1 MESRYHPASLEQKWQ
16 QTWEEQGLYKT
27 PTDKNKPK
35 FYALSMF
42 PYPSGS
48 LHMGHVR
55 NYTIT
60 DVIARLKRMQ
70 GYRVL
75 HPMGWD
81 AFGLPAENAAIDR
94 GIPPAEWTYQNIAQM
109 REQLQKLGFS
119 IDWEK
124 EVTTCSPEYYRWTQ
138 WLFLQFYKCGLA
150 YQKEAAVNW
159 DPIDQTVLANEQV
172 DNEGR
177 SWRSGA
183 IVEQKLLRQWF
194 LKITDY
200 ANELLNDLEH
210 LNGWPERV
218 KLMQANWIGQSIGA
232 QLEFPIVP
240 IPIVPT
246 PIVPIQKTTNQKK
259 VSNPFKSWFLDS
271 RRSISEMRCRDF
283 ARGSWLH
290 DRNKRWLENHP
301 QHSPEI
307 SNEKISVSST
317 CPDDEK
323 ISVFT
328 TRPDTVYGVSYL
340 VLAPEHP
347 LVAQVTTPEQKA
359 AVEAFIQ
366 EVKNESQTDRTSED
380 KPKRG
385 VPTGGKVL
393 NPFNEEE
400 IPIWI
405 ADYVLYGYG
414 TGAVMGV
421 PAHDVR
427 DFQFA
432 TQYDLPIKQVIV
444 PDDADNDNE
453 ESDRIKI
460 AYTGPGILVESRNF
474 SGEHSEHAK
483 QAIIDYAEDEGY
495 GKGIIQYR
503 LRDWLIS
510 RQRYWGTPIP
520 IIHCPNCGAVAVPDQ
535 DLPVKLPENVKFSG
549 RGLSPLAQLE
559 DWINV
564 PCPSCGTPAKRETDT
579 MDTFIDSSWYYL
591 RYPDAKNDQQVF
603 NPAITNDWM
612 GVDQYVGGIEHAI
625 LHLLYSRFFTKV
637 VRDRGLLHCKE
648 PFEKLLTQGMVQGIT
663 YKNRTTGKYFSASQ
677 VSPSNPQ
684 DPTTGEKLEVFY
696 EKMSKS
702 KYNGVDPLEVMGK
715 YGADTA
721 RMFILFKAPPE
732 KDLEWDDADVEGQFR
747 FLNRVWR
754 IVTEFTEITTF
765 KPKNRELSKVEKDLK
780 RAIHTAI
787 KEVSEDLNGDYQFN
801 TAVSELMKL
810 SNALSEANCQ
820 ESIVYSEGIETLLKL
835 LAPFAPH
842 IAEELWQL
850 IGKTGSIHTQIWPE
864 HEPEA
869 LVVDEIT
876 LVIQINGKTRGTLQ
890 VPATANHQT
899 LEEYARN
906 SEVSQRHIGDKTIKK
921 VIVVPGKLVNFVV
934 V

>member
-1 MESRYHPASLEQKWQ
+1 MAVESRYHPASLEQKWQ

-232 QLEFPIVP
+232 QLEFPI
-240 IPIVPT
+240 IG
-246 PIVPIQKTTNQKK
+246 
-259 VSNPFKSWFLDS
+259 L
-271 RRSISEMRCRDF
+271 
-283 ARGSWLH
+283 
-290 DRNKRWLENHP
+290 
-301 QHSPEI
+301 
-307 SNEKISVSST
+307 
-317 CPDDEK
+317 DEK
-323 ISVFT
+323 IAVFT

-421 PAHDVR
+421 PAHDLR

-453 ESDRIKI
+453 ENDRITT
-460 AYTGPGILVESRNF
+460 AYTGTGILVESCNF
-474 SGEHSEHAK
+474 SGENSEHGK
-483 QAIIDYAEDEGY
+483 QAIINYAEDEGY

-684 DPTTGEKLEVFY
+684 DPTTGERLEVFY

-754 IVTEFTEITTF
+754 IVTEFAEITTS
-765 KPKNRELSKVEKDLK
+765 KPKNRELTKVEKDLK

>member
-1 MESRYHPASLEQKWQ
+1 MAVESRYHPASLEQKWQ
-16 QTWEEQGLYKT
+16 QTWAQQGLYKT
-27 PTDKNKPK
+27 PTDKDKPK

-232 QLEFPIVP
+232 QLEFPI
-240 IPIVPT
+240 IG
-246 PIVPIQKTTNQKK
+246 
-259 VSNPFKSWFLDS
+259 L
-271 RRSISEMRCRDF
+271 
-283 ARGSWLH
+283 
-290 DRNKRWLENHP
+290 
-301 QHSPEI
+301 
-307 SNEKISVSST
+307 
-317 CPDDEK
+317 DEK
-323 ISVFT
+323 IAVFT

-385 VPTGGKVL
+385 VPTGGKAL

-421 PAHDVR
+421 PAHDLR

-453 ESDRIKI
+453 ENDRITT
-460 AYTGPGILVESRNF
+460 AYTGTGILVESCNF
-474 SGEHSEHAK
+474 SGENSEHGK
-483 QAIIDYAEDEGY
+483 QAIINYAEDEGY

-684 DPTTGEKLEVFY
+684 DPTTGERLEVFY

-754 IVTEFTEITTF
+754 IVTEFAEITTS
-765 KPKNRELSKVEKDLK
+765 KPKNRELTKVEKDLK